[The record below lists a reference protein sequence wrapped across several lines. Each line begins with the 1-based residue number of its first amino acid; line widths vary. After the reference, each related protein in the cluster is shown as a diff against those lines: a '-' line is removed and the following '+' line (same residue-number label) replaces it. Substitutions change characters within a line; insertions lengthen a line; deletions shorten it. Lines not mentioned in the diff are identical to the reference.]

1 MSDKQEKS
9 LKYDHKPSKEEEAIQ
24 WDILLLYLI
33 GTYKIIGKF
42 QENPL
47 IMKLLTMI
55 DLATGWFELINFKV
69 KQSATIENIV

>member
-9 LKYDHKPSKEEEAIQ
+9 LKYDYKPSKEEEAIQ

-55 DLATGWFELINFKV
+55 DLATGWFEIVSYND
-69 KQSATIENIV
+69 KQAATIANLV